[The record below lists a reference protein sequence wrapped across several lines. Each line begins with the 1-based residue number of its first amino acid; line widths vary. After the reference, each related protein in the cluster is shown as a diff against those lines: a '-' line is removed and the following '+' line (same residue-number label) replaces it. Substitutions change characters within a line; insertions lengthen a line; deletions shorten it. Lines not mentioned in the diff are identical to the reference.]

1 MILYYV
7 TDFYICIGY
16 CSPEHPSLRARGRS
30 MLGGDRRSFREYP
43 DDVGPS
49 RFIHTIQLIFL
60 PSAFYKL
67 MRHAHLYMF
76 LCLLISKN
84 LWLPSIT
91 FIACW
96 DLKRLLPLSF
106 SLHLLHGTGLD
117 LTNFLRFFDN
127 EDEGIYVFCTKTC
140 NIAWNKSKY
149 AIKKHLIIY
158 NKNLQAFVHCSVS
171 LQYLCYSSC
180 ISNYVC
186 NILCFHEVT
195 LIKFHSRVSYINK
208 ENYSQCILNLCTY
221 RSEGT
226 STSEHRRNR
235 RRSISITPEIGDDI
249 VRLIFSNF

>member
-106 SLHLLHGTGLD
+106 SKYISRNFQVCICYTGLGW
-117 LTNFLRFFDN
+117 TWQTFY
-127 EDEGIYVFCTKTC
+127 G
-140 NIAWNKSKY
+140 S
-149 AIKKHLIIY
+149 LIMRMR
-158 NKNLQAFVHCSVS
+158 AF
-171 LQYLCYSSC
+171 
-180 ISNYVC
+180 
-186 NILCFHEVT
+186 
-195 LIKFHSRVSYINK
+195 
-208 ENYSQCILNLCTY
+208 
-221 RSEGT
+221 T
-226 STSEHRRNR
+226 SFAQKLV
-235 RRSISITPEIGDDI
+235 I
-249 VRLIFSNF
+249 